1 MNPFF
6 SGPST
11 TIAPPVEFM
20 VCVTVVDA
28 TTNNPITNV
37 DFIAT
42 ENGSPS
48 SSELDDPDGEI
59 CYSVPGGT
67 EFEVTVQQDGFD
79 DGVRNRLID
88 QDVNWVIPLNPIVS
102 LAHIS
107 IYNINKVYESQKN
120 YFIMRS
126 LFLKTFGVRRSFSKT
141 KFFGPERHLIL

>member
-1 MNPFF
+1 
-6 SGPST
+6 
-11 TIAPPVEFM
+11 M

-79 DGVRNRLID
+79 DGVRNAMID
-88 QDVNWVIPLNPIVS
+88 QDIDWVIPLNPIVS
-102 LAHIS
+102 SFLNSKYTLIS
-107 IYNINKVYESQKN
+107 V
-120 YFIMRS
+120 R
-126 LFLKTFGVRRSFSKT
+126 LWHLKDGGS
-141 KFFGPERHLIL
+141 

>member
-1 MNPFF
+1 
-6 SGPST
+6 
-11 TIAPPVEFM
+11 M

-42 ENGSPS
+42 ENESPS

-107 IYNINKVYESQKN
+107 IYNINKVYES
-120 YFIMRS
+120 
-126 LFLKTFGVRRSFSKT
+126 
-141 KFFGPERHLIL
+141 

>member
-1 MNPFF
+1 MVSNTYLEQN
-6 SGPST
+6 SNIIT
-11 TIAPPVEFM
+11 DEFM

-59 CYSVPGGT
+59 CYSVPEGT

-79 DGVRNRLID
+79 DGVRNAMID
-88 QDVNWVIPLNPIVS
+88 QDIDWVIPLNPIVS
-102 LAHIS
+102 TFRNS
-107 IYNINKVYESQKN
+107 KYPSNI
-120 YFIMRS
+120 
-126 LFLKTFGVRRSFSKT
+126 
-141 KFFGPERHLIL
+141 